1 MLLLDQLSPF
11 GVVANAP
18 QTEADLLAIDIA
30 YLKELVEENRVVT
43 LRSFSQLAGDDFPN
57 FCKNLGPIQEWDFGK
72 VNNLRV
78 DSNAKNYLYTNHEV
92 PFHWDG
98 AFVSHAP
105 HYIIFHCDV
114 APPVGSGG
122 ETLFCDTTRVLNRA
136 SAAELD
142 RWKKMKIT
150 YTTEKVVHYGGTF
163 TSPVICNHRINDTDV
178 LRYAEPVT
186 DLNPVSLVIDGLSG
200 MSSSEFIDDMHA
212 RINDPSCCYEHRW
225 LTGDVVIAD
234 NFTLLHARNG
244 FKDGVVRHIRRVN
257 VL

>member
-11 GVVANAP
+11 GVIANSP
-18 QTEADLLAIDIA
+18 QTGGDLSAIDIG
-30 YLKELVEENRVVT
+30 YLKELVEKNRVVA
-43 LRSFSQLAGDDFPN
+43 LRGFSQLAGDDFPN
-57 FCKNLGPIQEWDFGK
+57 FCRNFGAILEWEFGN

-78 DSNAKNYLYTNHEV
+78 DSNAQNYLYTNHEV

-98 AFVSHAP
+98 AFVNHAP
-105 HYIIFHCDV
+105 HYIFFHCDI
-114 APPVGSGG
+114 APAAGSGG
-122 ETLFCDTTRVLNRA
+122 ETLFCDTTRVLSTA
-136 SAAELD
+136 SAAELE
-142 RWKKMKIT
+142 RWKKMRIT

-163 TSPVICNHRINDTDV
+163 TSPVICDHPNNDTNV

-200 MSSSEFIDDMHA
+200 MSPSEFIDDMHA
-212 RINDPSCCYEHRW
+212 RINDASCCYEHRW

-234 NFTLLHARNG
+234 NFTLLHARNA